1 MPEKLIFDTMGRKG
15 IRIPSGMLEGVQA
28 RIAAE
33 QQNWQQ
39 YLSFTPKDGGE
50 YYTLSIPVGVEPP
63 VEGEKMVLDG
73 MKVVVSFIS
82 TPEEIAKGRGGPVA
96 RSMRENGIAY
106 RVNCLPEGHEWLQ
119 KKTGSVKASK
129 TAADRL
135 LFPGQEQQEFDPS
148 HNYKLASETV
158 GKCKVILPP
167 EKFDLQ
173 AERKM
178 SVFLA
183 GAIDMGSAED
193 WQKEI
198 TEYLSDVDC
207 VVLNPRRKDWDSTW
221 KQEMENPQFNE
232 QVSWELKGLEEVNLI
247 ALCYTKDSKA
257 PISLLE
263 MGLHIGDGRLI
274 VFCPEGY
281 WRKGNVDIVCQ
292 RYGVPVLADWTDF
305 KKEVHRRMLVPSTVI
320 PKPVPEKFVM
330 ASDRMAWRVLAR
342 EFVMQ
347 MHTAS
352 KIKVGD
358 ICDVDMDEVND
369 QISEDVQ
376 GPWIRKIFLMAQKGN
391 VRVNRINGDMAL
403 CVPESFSGTG
413 GIDIPV
419 SALKVVKTSATVLKE
434 GDICTVDMN
443 AAKSFGGLGAN
454 QINIL
459 KKVVK
464 EGGGKVIITKIGH
477 PPSGMSEGA
486 AEVRSYNNPVAFMLG
501 GVSVPWRIL
510 KVVGRGAGY
519 VPIKTVSEKKE
530 EERRR
535 KETTPTHIP
544 KKATSGKSDNHRDFT
559 TKKEALKFLDDH
571 ALMSVGWKEG
581 DKEKVAIYWNGKVHI
596 SDAKTKKYW
605 GSDRVADEVDPMAGE
620 KLTKLVMQFDRWT
633 ETLLDERP
641 MSSPVSVQI
650 MEGRLALRKK
660 LQGKMGLTG
669 TAAVKAMAD
678 AMRKNFT
685 FDAAPFPS
693 LVRKYGREKIYDIF
707 HSLTGG
713 MGDTHP
719 FGSSPLSRRP
729 DYGVR
734 DGEISETH
742 GLKLPSEDIMT
753 SSDNMRVR
761 VIADRITASAKT
773 MGIE

>member
-1 MPEKLIFDTMGRKG
+1 
-15 IRIPSGMLEGVQA
+15 
-28 RIAAE
+28 
-33 QQNWQQ
+33 
-39 YLSFTPKDGGE
+39 
-50 YYTLSIPVGVEPP
+50 
-63 VEGEKMVLDG
+63 MVLDG
-73 MKVVVSFIS
+73 VNVVVSFIS

-119 KKTGSVKASK
+119 KKTSSVRANK

-135 LFPGQEQQEFDPS
+135 LFPGQEKQELDPS
-148 HNYKLASETV
+148 HDYKLGVQSLVAKVDPAMVAHRFASETV

-167 EKFDLQ
+167 EKFDLKS
-173 AERKM
+173 EGKM

-183 GAIDMGSAED
+183 GAIDMGAAED
-193 WQKEI
+193 WQNET

-221 KQEMENPQFNE
+221 KQEMENPEFRE
-232 QVSWELKGLEEVNLI
+232 QVEWELKGLEEVDLI

-263 MGLHIGDGRLI
+263 MGLHIGDGKLI

-281 WRKGNVDIVCQ
+281 WRKGNVDVVCA
-292 RYGVPVLADWTDF
+292 RYGVPVLSDWKDF
-305 KKEVHRRMLVPSTVI
+305 KKEVHRRMLVPSTVV
-320 PKPVPEKFVM
+320 PKPEKFVM
-330 ASDRMAWRVLAR
+330 ASDRMGWRVLAR

-347 MHTAS
+347 MHT
-352 KIKVGD
+352 
-358 ICDVDMDEVND
+358 
-369 QISEDVQ
+369 
-376 GPWIRKIFLMAQKGN
+376 
-391 VRVNRINGDMAL
+391 
-403 CVPESFSGTG
+403 
-413 GIDIPV
+413 
-419 SALKVVKTSATVLKE
+419 SATALKE

-443 AAKSFGGLGAN
+443 AAKSFGGLGSN

-486 AEVRSYNNPVAFMLG
+486 AEVRSYNNPVSFMLG
-501 GVSVPWRIL
+501 GVSVPWKIL
-510 KVVGRGAGY
+510 KVVGRGAA
-519 VPIKTVSEKKE
+519 S
-530 EERRR
+530 
-535 KETTPTHIP
+535 
-544 KKATSGKSDNHRDFT
+544 KSDNHRDFD
-559 TKKEALKFLDDH
+559 TKREALKFLDDH

-581 DKEKVAIYWNGKVHI
+581 DKEKVAIYWNGKVNI

-605 GSDRVADEVDPMAGE
+605 ISNRVAEDKDPMAGE

-633 ETLLDERP
+633 EELLDDRP
-641 MSSPVSVQI
+641 MSSPVSVKI
-650 MEGRLALRKK
+650 MEGRIALRKK

-669 TAAVKAMAD
+669 SAAVKAMAD

-693 LVRKYGREKIYDIF
+693 LARKYGRQVMSDIF
-707 HSLTGG
+707 HSVTSG

-734 DGEISETH
+734 DGEINETN
-742 GLKLPSEDIMT
+742 GLKLPSEGIMT

-761 VIADRITASAKT
+761 VIADRITAAAKT